1 MPSAKLTVSGI
12 FFGDSTVLNSKYG
25 IVPQSSASIFYQASA
40 PTGWTKSTT
49 NNDKTLRV
57 VSGATGGS
65 AGGTTAFSTIFP
77 TSTTPISV
85 TGIPLTGSTGNTTLT
100 EAQLPSHTH
109 PNGGNTGLSP
119 GGGDV
124 SGGGGWTRS
133 SPGTGPGPGS
143 GGGSHNHPFSGTAS
157 FTSSF
162 DLRLQYIDVIVCTFN

>member
-12 FFGDSTVLNSKYG
+12 SFGDSTVLNSKYG
-25 IVPQSSASIFYQASA
+25 IVPQDSISIFFQASA
-40 PTGWTKSTT
+40 PTGWSKSTT
-49 NNDKTLRV
+49 HNDKTLRV
-57 VSGATGGS
+57 VSGSGGTS
-65 AGGTTAFSTIFP
+65 GGTTAFSTIFP

-124 SGGGGWTRS
+124 GGGAGWTRS
-133 SPGTGPGPGS
+133 SPGTGPGPTAS
-143 GGGSHNHPFSGTAS
+143 AGGSHNHPFSGTAS
-157 FTSSF
+157 FSSSF
-162 DLRLQYIDVIVCTFN
+162 DLRLQYIDVIVCQFM